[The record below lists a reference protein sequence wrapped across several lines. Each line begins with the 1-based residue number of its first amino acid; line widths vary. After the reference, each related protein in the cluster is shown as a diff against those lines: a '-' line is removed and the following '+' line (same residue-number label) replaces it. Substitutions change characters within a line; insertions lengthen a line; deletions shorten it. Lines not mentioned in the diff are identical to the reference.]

1 MLTLISISSERL
13 AWLAWRSFPA
23 LSVGG
28 GGRRKRSWRYWL
40 KPINRAFGFGDV
52 ARRHDIYPAQIRLW
66 RKTLSHFDVSA
77 SFLPV
82 HLVNEISLGQMAAA
96 GGAPVLIKIQLR
108 NGRSLKVPAD
118 LERKTLSSLIACVE
132 AA

>member
-1 MLTLISISSERL
+1 MARMEIISGVERRRRWSKEAKL
-13 AWLAWRSFPA
+13 AILAEADQPGVR
-23 LSVGG
+23 
-28 GGRRKRSWRYWL
+28 
-40 KPINRAFGFGDV
+40 IGDV

-77 SFLPV
+77 PFLPV
-82 HLVNEISLGQMAAA
+82 HLVNEVSLGQIPAAR
-96 GGAPVLIKIQLR
+96 GAPALINIQLR

-118 LERKTLSSLIACVE
+118 IERKTLSSLIACVE

>member
-1 MLTLISISSERL
+1 MEIISGVERRRRWSKEAKLEIL
-13 AWLAWRSFPA
+13 AEADQPGVR
-23 LSVGG
+23 
-28 GGRRKRSWRYWL
+28 
-40 KPINRAFGFGDV
+40 IGDV

-82 HLVNEISLGQMAAA
+82 QLLDEVSLGQT
-96 GGAPVLIKIQLR
+96 PVVIKILLR
-108 NGRSLKVPAD
+108 NGRGLKVPAD
-118 LERKTLSSLIACVE
+118 IERKTLASLIACVE

>member
-1 MLTLISISSERL
+1 MTAPSLLGKNMRKYL
-13 AWLAWRSFPA
+13 AKRAVPHMAILAEADQPGVR
-23 LSVGG
+23 
-28 GGRRKRSWRYWL
+28 
-40 KPINRAFGFGDV
+40 IGDV

-77 SFLPV
+77 TFLPV
-82 HLVNEISLGQMAAA
+82 HLVNEVSLGQMPAAS
-96 GGAPVLIKIQLR
+96 GAPALIKIQLR

-118 LERKTLSSLIACVE
+118 IERKTLSSLIACVE

>member
-1 MLTLISISSERL
+1 MARMEIISGVERRRRWSKEAKL
-13 AWLAWRSFPA
+13 AILAEADQPGVRIA
-23 LSVGG
+23 
-28 GGRRKRSWRYWL
+28 
-40 KPINRAFGFGDV
+40 DV

-82 HLVNEISLGQMAAA
+82 HLVNEMSLGQMPAA
-96 GGAPVLIKIQLR
+96 GGAPVIKIQLR

-118 LERKTLSSLIACVE
+118 IECKTLSSLIACVE